1 MHTAIRWFAH
11 NPVAANLLMTLL
23 LLGGAA
29 GAYLTNQEEFPSF
42 DTWGQHRLRWKKAFA
57 CVSKKPSRAWKA

>member
-11 NPVAANLLMTLL
+11 NPVASNLLMVLL

-29 GAYLTNQEEFPSF
+29 GVMLTNQEEFPSI
-42 DTWGQHRLRWKKAFA
+42 DIKVVNVR
-57 CVSKKPSRAWKA
+57 VP